1 MRSARIVAAAIA
13 IGIFSPL
20 TAFAKTP
27 PAPIL
32 NEIGIDQN
40 LNQQIPLD
48 LSFQD
53 ETGRTVSLRQ
63 YFGKKPVILAFVYY
77 ECPMLC
83 TLTLNGLVRSLRA
96 IPFDAGR
103 DFEVVVVSFDPH
115 ETWKLAAAK
124 KQTYLEEYR
133 RPGTEY
139 GWHFL
144 TGGAEEIHQLTGAAG
159 FRYKFD
165 SQSQQWA
172 HTAGILALTPEGR
185 ISRYFYGVEF
195 PTRDLRLSLV
205 EASDHRIG
213 ALSDKVL
220 LYCYQYDPVTGKY
233 GFAIIGLLRIAG
245 IATVLALAIYIVGM
259 VRREHGAPHA
269 VKRWS

>member
-1 MRSARIVAAAIA
+1 MRSARIIAAIA
-13 IGIFSPL
+13 ICMLPSL
-20 TAFAKTP
+20 AAFAKSP
-27 PAPIL
+27 PAPVL

-53 ETGRTVSLRQ
+53 ETGRAVSLRQ
-63 YFGKKPVILAFVYY
+63 YFGTKPVILAFVYY

-83 TLTLNGLVRSLRA
+83 TLTLNGLIRSLRA

-103 DFEVVVVSFDPH
+103 DFDVVVVSFDPQ
-115 ETWKLAAAK
+115 ESWKLAAAK

-133 RPGTEY
+133 RSGTES

-144 TGGAEEIHQLTGAAG
+144 TGGTAEIHQLTGAAG

-165 SQSQQWA
+165 PQSQQWA
-172 HTAGILALTPEGR
+172 HAAGILVLTPEGR

-205 EASDHRIG
+205 EASNHRIG
-213 ALSDKVL
+213 ALSDQVL

-233 GFAIIGLLRIAG
+233 GIAIIGLMRIAG
-245 IATVLALAIYIVGM
+245 IATVLVLGTYIVRM
-259 VRREHGAPHA
+259 VRREHGATRA